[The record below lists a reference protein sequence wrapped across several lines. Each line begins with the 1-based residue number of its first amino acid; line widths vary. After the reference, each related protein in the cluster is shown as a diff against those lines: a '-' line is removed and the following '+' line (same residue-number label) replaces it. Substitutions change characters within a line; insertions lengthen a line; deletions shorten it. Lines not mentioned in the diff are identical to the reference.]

1 MWGGD
6 RPDKLVRKELF
17 LKVYLKNKIFDSS
30 PLDKRLKKFE
40 TIYLLFWFKHS
51 LQSWTEV
58 EQFSS
63 LQPSLQKE

>member
-6 RPDKLVRKELF
+6 RPDKSVRKELF
-17 LKVYLKNKIFDSS
+17 LNVYLKDKIFDSFS
-30 PLDKRLKKFE
+30 IDKRLKEFE
-40 TIYLLFWFKHS
+40 TIYLLFWFKHF

-58 EQFSS
+58 EQFLS

>member
-6 RPDKLVRKELF
+6 RPDKSVRKELF
-17 LKVYLKNKIFDSS
+17 LKTYLKDKIFDLFS
-30 PLDKRLKKFE
+30 LDKKLKEFE
-40 TIYLLFWFKHS
+40 TIYLVFWFKHS

-58 EQFSS
+58 EQLSS

>member
-6 RPDKLVRKELF
+6 RPDKSMREELF
-17 LKVYLKNKIFDSS
+17 LKIYLKDTIFDSFS
-30 PLDKRLKKFE
+30 IDKRLKELE

-58 EQFSS
+58 EQFLS
-63 LQPSLQKE
+63 LQPSWQKE